1 MCYKNWMGILTAL
14 AIAAMPASVSAEQK
28 TFQLIHWTKALQTEN
43 KRVDNQ
49 GSASVFGV
57 SVSAHIDR
65 ISAQA
70 HANKKIKNF
79 FSYLRTYKKASDA
92 SIRQCQANYETLKS
106 AVQHNQLFS
115 HYALTAVS
123 PQDFCRLSA
132 KEVAYLERLFKGTA
146 SPIRARQ
153 YKSALL
159 LTMYQQK
166 KYIWFAVEPQNKLIT
181 LVYNNPDDLKEISG
195 LSGGWKQLAVK

>member
-1 MCYKNWMGILTAL
+1 MCYKNWMGILAAL
-14 AIAAMPASVSAEQK
+14 AIAAMPASVSAGQK

-57 SVSAHIDR
+57 SVGAHVDR

-106 AVQHNQLFS
+106 AVQHNQLAAIGVGVGNSTRQVNTPAASLLNIFGK
-115 HYALTAVS
+115 
-123 PQDFCRLSA
+123 DFVGIGIIPRLNA
-132 KEVAYLERLFKGTA
+132 
-146 SPIRARQ
+146 I
-153 YKSALL
+153 
-159 LTMYQQK
+159 
-166 KYIWFAVEPQNKLIT
+166 NKLTGIFIIIRT
-181 LVYNNPDDLKEISG
+181 
-195 LSGGWKQLAVK
+195 A